1 MTRIPNTER
10 ITGADKSMFVSPG
23 AEWITFLESNESGLG
38 VGLASVEVATGR
50 HIVHHLD
57 QVPLSD
63 RDHFRPD
70 PFLGVVMAR
79 CFRTGWHDGTLYLMN
94 PARGPNDALIVVNSE
109 PAITCGPMPE
119 GQLMVSDG
127 PEGSIWYNELRSRP
141 GGGQLVSLTLGELG
155 DYSAAW
161 RGNHYSPTT
170 YVYDVDSNS
179 LVVREPGRNV
189 RKVVSL
195 SHRGPLQHVALSML
209 RVSPDESYLAYVE
222 GRSTALVLTP
232 YHVDVLKVID
242 LASGKTRSICSFRYI
257 QDLFW
262 STDGTRLFL
271 AGSDQNSSN
280 SAYVAD
286 IARAFGKRRN

>member
-1 MTRIPNTER
+1 
-10 ITGADKSMFVSPG
+10 
-23 AEWITFLESNESGLG
+23 
-38 VGLASVEVATGR
+38 
-50 HIVHHLD
+50 
-57 QVPLSD
+57 
-63 RDHFRPD
+63 
-70 PFLGVVMAR
+70 
-79 CFRTGWHDGTLYLMN
+79 
-94 PARGPNDALIVVNSE
+94 
-109 PAITCGPMPE
+109 
-119 GQLMVSDG
+119 
-127 PEGSIWYNELRSRP
+127 
-141 GGGQLVSLTLGELG
+141 
-155 DYSAAW
+155 
-161 RGNHYSPTT
+161 
-170 YVYDVDSNS
+170 
-179 LVVREPGRNV
+179 
-189 RKVVSL
+189 
-195 SHRGPLQHVALSML
+195 ML